1 MIGVHREEKKTTF
14 ALAFACSIVCLVT
27 IVVTLIWKKSIEVEL
42 IEEEKLLIR
51 QLNSDTFRPIWA
63 PTPLLRASPPQDDE
77 QDSLPPP
84 PYNGS
89 GSAFRK

>member
-1 MIGVHREEKKTTF
+1 MI
-14 ALAFACSIVCLVT
+14 
-27 IVVTLIWKKSIEVEL
+27 VTLIWRKTIEVEL

-51 QLNSDTFRPIWA
+51 QLDNDSFRPIWA
-63 PTPLLRASPPQDDE
+63 PTPLVRATPPQDEE

-89 GSAFRK
+89 GSNYRK